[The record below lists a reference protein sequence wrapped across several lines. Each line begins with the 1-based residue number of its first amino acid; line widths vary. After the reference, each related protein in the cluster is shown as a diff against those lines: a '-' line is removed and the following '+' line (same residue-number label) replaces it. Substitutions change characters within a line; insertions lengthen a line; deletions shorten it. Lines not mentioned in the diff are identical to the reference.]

1 MSSPVKFSFAYS
13 EMPMRS
19 PTEMSMPSPSEWM
32 SSSSKKSAASMMS
45 SPASKISS
53 ATPKKSSFAAEMSSS
68 TSSMPPPLDTPIKKS
83 PAAGAEMS
91 SPTTK
96 SMRTSTASVDSKCTT
111 FSDII
116 EALDETH
123 DRIAS
128 MGIDDIKQDRIDSMH
143 SLSEVDKARMS
154 YHRAFDTKKYMK
166 DYKNGDITLLQI
178 QVAANAI
185 KLPEEHRADWIAV
198 NGSECFCS
206 FDMFLTML
214 TDDAQSFLSPL
225 VVTASAPTTLT
236 LALPSA
242 DATPSPTT
250 SMVPSRRSRTSL
262 ASEAK
267 RLVSCVVLTCH
278 GRDY

>member
-1 MSSPVKFSFAYS
+1 MSSPVKFYFAYS

-32 SSSSKKSAASMMS
+32 SSSSKKSAASTMS

-68 TSSMPPPLDTPIKKS
+68 TSSMPPLNTPIKKS

-116 EALDETH
+116 KALDETH

-128 MGIDDIKQDRIDSMH
+128 MGVEDIKQDRIDSMH
-143 SLSEVDKARMS
+143 SLSEVDKAKMS
-154 YHRAFDTKKYMK
+154 YHRAFDTKKYMR

-214 TDDAQSFLSPL
+214 TDDAQSFLSLL

-250 SMVPSRRSRTSL
+250 SMVLSRRSRASL

-267 RLVSCVVLTCH
+267 RFVSCVVLTCH
-278 GRDY
+278 GRVY